1 MEIVEAILTIDVPPH
16 AAYNTNKFHWGCEFS
31 PAINIFA
38 NSVGFYIWLNAVK
51 SFEINSHLKQT
62 SAPLSYRKQ
71 DSPIHLNSLSYPCR
85 GCSIL

>member
-38 NSVGFYIWLNAVK
+38 NSVDFSMCQNAMK
-51 SFEINSHLKQT
+51 SFGINSHLKQI
-62 SAPLSYRKQ
+62 SAPFLPEAGLCYTSEFFVF
-71 DSPIHLNSLSYPCR
+71 SMP
-85 GCSIL
+85 